1 MTNRDDQ
8 IEKAVENL
16 IDTTDRE
23 IFFNVYEQAVTS
35 HDNRF
40 VAEDKKMLIRTSDD
54 GDKYLNVVNDK
65 YRVVENREVLVPLQT
80 QMINYFDPLVL
91 EDVKIKDTI
100 SANGNVCYAEY
111 IFPKLKHGIETSTGH
126 KTEFGLRF
134 VMKNTFDGK
143 GSVTMWSGLI
153 DFFCTNGTVTGQYDI
168 TRKRH
173 SRNFNTDGFISA
185 FEMSMTTH
193 KKAVERYQRYADTKV
208 GSSTKVQQLFDK
220 LTSTKREDQ
229 KRSGGLA
236 DRLFAQW
243 MDEVRV
249 RGDNLFSVQS
259 AMTHYASHGDDG
271 RFDLTKAG
279 DGGTLYKRGDEVTK
293 WLRSNTW
300 KDFVETVAA

>member
-1 MTNRDDQ
+1 M
-8 IEKAVENL
+8 ENL
-16 IDTTDRE
+16 INTADRE
-23 IFFNVYEQAVTS
+23 IFFNVYEQPVIS
-35 HDNRF
+35 RDHRHM
-40 VAEDKKMLIRTSDD
+40 AEDKKMLTRTTPD
-54 GDKYLNVVNDK
+54 GDVYLNVVNSG
-65 YRVVENREVLVPLQT
+65 YRVVENAEILEPLQH

-111 IFPKLKHGIETSTGH
+111 VFPKLKHSIETSTGH
-126 KTEFGLRF
+126 KTYFGLRF

-153 DFFCTNGTVTGQYDI
+153 DFFCTNGTVMGQYDI

-173 SRNFNTDGFISA
+173 SRNFNTDGFINA
-185 FEMSMTTH
+185 FEMSMTSHRHT
-193 KKAVERYQRYADTKV
+193 VEKYQRYADAKV

-220 LTSTKREDQ
+220 LTKTNRQDQ
-229 KRSGGLA
+229 KRSGGLS
-236 DRLFAQW
+236 DRLFSQW
-243 MDEVRV
+243 MDEVRE
-249 RGDNLFSVQS
+249 RGDNLFAVQS

-300 KDFVETVAA
+300 NDFVMEIAA

>member
-1 MTNRDDQ
+1 M
-8 IEKAVENL
+8 ENL
-16 IDTTDRE
+16 INTTDRE
-23 IFFNVYEQAVTS
+23 IFFNVYEQPVVSRDTR
-35 HDNRF
+35 HT
-40 VAEDKKMLIRTSDD
+40 AEDKKMLTRTTPD
-54 GDKYLNVVNDK
+54 GDVYLNVVNSG
-65 YRVVENREVLVPLQT
+65 YRVVENAEVLEPLQR

-111 IFPKLKHGIETSTGH
+111 LFPRLKHGIETSTGH

-153 DFFCTNGTVTGQYDI
+153 DFFCTNGTVMGQYDV

-185 FEMSMTTH
+185 FEMSMTSH
-193 KKAVERYQRYADTKV
+193 KRAVERYQHYADTKV

-220 LTSTKREDQ
+220 LTKTNRQDQ
-229 KRSGGLA
+229 KRSGGLS

-243 MDEVRV
+243 MDEVRE
-249 RGDNLFSVQS
+249 RGNNLFAVQS

-300 KDFVETVAA
+300 NDFVMEVAA

>member
-1 MTNRDDQ
+1 M
-8 IEKAVENL
+8 ENL
-16 IDTTDRE
+16 LNTTNRE
-23 IFFNVYEQAVTS
+23 IFFNVYEHPVVS
-35 HDNRF
+35 FDNRHT
-40 VAEDKKMLIRTSDD
+40 ADDKKMLTRTTPD
-54 GDKYLNVVNDK
+54 GDVYLNIVNNK
-65 YRVVENREVLVPLQT
+65 YRVVENSEVLVPLQT

-91 EDVKIKDTI
+91 EDVKIKDTV

-111 IFPKLKHGIETSTGH
+111 IFPRLKHGIETPTGH

-173 SRNFNTDGFISA
+173 SRNFNTDGFMKA
-185 FEMSMTTH
+185 FDMSMTSH
-193 KKAVERYQRYADTKV
+193 KAAVEQYQRYADTKV
-208 GSSTKVQQLFDK
+208 GSSVKVQRLFDK
-220 LTSTKREDQ
+220 LTNTKREDQ

-249 RGDNLFSVQS
+249 RGDNLFAVQS

-279 DGGTLYKRGDEVTK
+279 DNEIGRAHV
-293 WLRSNTW
+293 
-300 KDFVETVAA
+300 

>member
-1 MTNRDDQ
+1 M
-8 IEKAVENL
+8 ENL
-16 IDTTDRE
+16 INTADRE
-23 IFFNVYEQAVTS
+23 IFFNVYEQPVVSRDHRHT
-35 HDNRF
+35 
-40 VAEDKKMLIRTSDD
+40 AEDKKMLTRTTPD
-54 GDKYLNVVNDK
+54 GDVYLNVVNSG
-65 YRVVENREVLVPLQT
+65 YRVVENAEVLEPLQR

-111 IFPKLKHGIETSTGH
+111 IFPKLKYGIETSTGH

-153 DFFCTNGTVTGQYDI
+153 DFFCTNGTVTGQYDV

-193 KKAVERYQRYADTKV
+193 RQAVEKYQRYADTKV

-220 LTSTKREDQ
+220 LTKTNRQDQ
-229 KRSGGLA
+229 KRSGGLS

-243 MDEVRV
+243 MDEVRE
-249 RGDNLFSVQS
+249 RGNNLFAVQS

-300 KDFVETVAA
+300 NDFVSEVAA

>member
-1 MTNRDDQ
+1 M
-8 IEKAVENL
+8 ENL
-16 IDTTDRE
+16 INTADRE
-23 IFFNVYEQAVTS
+23 IFFQVYQHNVVS
-35 HDNRF
+35 SDNRF
-40 VAEDKKMLIRTSDD
+40 RATDKKMLTRSSPD
-54 GDKYLNVVNDK
+54 GDVYLKVVNK
-65 YRVVENREVLVPLQT
+65 GYRVVENAEVLEPLQR

-111 IFPKLKHGIETSTGH
+111 VFPKLKHSIETSTGH
-126 KTEFGLRF
+126 KTYFGLRF

-153 DFFCTNGTVTGQYDI
+153 DFFCTNGTVIGQYDI

-173 SRNFNTDGFISA
+173 SRNFNTDGFFNA
-185 FEMSMTTH
+185 FEMSMNSH
-193 KKAVERYQRYADTKV
+193 KQTVEKYQRYADAKV
-208 GSSTKVQQLFDK
+208 GSSTKVQQLFDN
-220 LTSTKREDQ
+220 LTKTNRQDQ
-229 KRSGGLA
+229 KRSGGLS
-236 DRLFAQW
+236 DRLFSQW

-249 RGDNLFSVQS
+249 RGDNLFAVQS

-300 KDFVETVAA
+300 NDFVTEVAA

>member
-1 MTNRDDQ
+1 M
-8 IEKAVENL
+8 ENL
-16 IDTTDRE
+16 INTANRE
-23 IFFNVYEQAVTS
+23 IFFNVYEHSVISRDHRHTA
-35 HDNRF
+35 D
-40 VAEDKKMLIRTSDD
+40 DKKMLTRTTPD
-54 GDKYLNVVNDK
+54 GDVYLNVVNSG
-65 YRVVENREVLVPLQT
+65 YRVVENAEILEPLQH

-111 IFPKLKHGIETSTGH
+111 VFPRLTHGIETFTGH
-126 KTEFGLRF
+126 KTYFGLRF

-153 DFFCTNGTVTGQYDI
+153 DFFCTNGTVMGQYDI

-173 SRNFNTDGFISA
+173 SRNFNTDGFINA
-185 FEMSMTTH
+185 FEMSMTSHRHT
-193 KKAVERYQRYADTKV
+193 VEKYQRYADAKV

-220 LTSTKREDQ
+220 LTKTNRQDQ
-229 KRSGGLA
+229 KRSGGLS

-243 MDEVRV
+243 MDEVRE
-249 RGDNLFSVQS
+249 RGDNLFAVQS
-259 AMTHYASHGDDG
+259 ALTHYASHGDDG

-300 KDFVETVAA
+300 NDFVMEVAA

>member
-1 MTNRDDQ
+1 M
-8 IEKAVENL
+8 ENL
-16 IDTTDRE
+16 INTTDRE
-23 IFFNVYEQAVTS
+23 IFFNVYEQPVVS
-35 HDNRF
+35 RDNRH
-40 VAEDKKMLIRTSDD
+40 VADDKKMLTRTTPD
-54 GDKYLNVVNDK
+54 GDVYLNVVNSG
-65 YRVVENREVLVPLQT
+65 YRVVENAEVLEPLQR

-111 IFPKLKHGIETSTGH
+111 LFPRLKHGIETSTGH

-153 DFFCTNGTVTGQYDI
+153 DFFCTNGTVMGQYDV

-185 FEMSMTTH
+185 FEMSMTSH
-193 KKAVERYQRYADTKV
+193 RQAVEKYQRYADTKV

-220 LTSTKREDQ
+220 LTKTNRQDQ
-229 KRSGGLA
+229 KRSGGLS
-236 DRLFAQW
+236 DRLFSQW
-243 MDEVRV
+243 IDEVRV
-249 RGDNLFSVQS
+249 RGNNLFAVQS

-300 KDFVETVAA
+300 NDFVMEVAA

>member
-1 MTNRDDQ
+1 M
-8 IEKAVENL
+8 ENL
-16 IDTTDRE
+16 INTADRE
-23 IFFNVYEQAVTS
+23 IFFNVYEQPVVSRDTR
-35 HDNRF
+35 HT
-40 VAEDKKMLIRTSDD
+40 AEDKKMLTRTTPD
-54 GDKYLNVVNDK
+54 GDVYLNVVNSG
-65 YRVVENREVLVPLQT
+65 YRVVENAEVLEPLQR

-111 IFPKLKHGIETSTGH
+111 IFPKLKYGIETSTGH

-153 DFFCTNGTVTGQYDI
+153 DFFCTNGTVTGQYDV

-193 KKAVERYQRYADTKV
+193 RQAVEKYQRYADTKV

-220 LTSTKREDQ
+220 LTKTNRQDQ
-229 KRSGGLA
+229 KRSGGLS

-243 MDEVRV
+243 MDEVRE
-249 RGDNLFSVQS
+249 RGNNLFAVQS

-300 KDFVETVAA
+300 NDFVSEVAA

>member
-1 MTNRDDQ
+1 M
-8 IEKAVENL
+8 ENL
-16 IDTTDRE
+16 INTTDRE
-23 IFFNVYEQAVTS
+23 IFFNVYEQPVVSRDTR
-35 HDNRF
+35 HT
-40 VAEDKKMLIRTSDD
+40 AEDKKMLTRTTPD
-54 GDKYLNVVNDK
+54 GDVYLNVVNSG
-65 YRVVENREVLVPLQT
+65 YRVVENAEVLEPLQR

-111 IFPKLKHGIETSTGH
+111 LFPRLKHGIETSTGH

-153 DFFCTNGTVTGQYDI
+153 DFFCTNGTVMGQYDV

-185 FEMSMTTH
+185 FEMSMTSH
-193 KKAVERYQRYADTKV
+193 KNAVEKYQRYADTKV

-220 LTSTKREDQ
+220 LTKTNRQDQ
-229 KRSGGLA
+229 KRSGGLS
-236 DRLFAQW
+236 DRLFSQW
-243 MDEVRV
+243 IDEVRV
-249 RGDNLFSVQS
+249 RGNNLFAVQS

-300 KDFVETVAA
+300 NDFVMEVAA

>member
-1 MTNRDDQ
+1 M
-8 IEKAVENL
+8 ENL
-16 IDTTDRE
+16 INTANRE
-23 IFFNVYEQAVTS
+23 IFFNVYEQPVIS
-35 HDNRF
+35 RDHRHM
-40 VAEDKKMLIRTSDD
+40 AEDKKMLTRTTPD
-54 GDKYLNVVNDK
+54 GDVYLNVVNSG
-65 YRVVENREVLVPLQT
+65 YRVVENAEILEPLQH

-111 IFPKLKHGIETSTGH
+111 VFPKLKHSIETPTGH
-126 KTEFGLRF
+126 RTEFGLRF

-153 DFFCTNGTVTGQYDI
+153 DFFCTNGTVMGQYDI

-173 SRNFNTDGFISA
+173 SRNFNTDGFINA
-185 FEMSMTTH
+185 FEMSMNSHRQT
-193 KKAVERYQRYADTKV
+193 VEKYQRYADAKV

-220 LTSTKREDQ
+220 LTKTNRQDQ
-229 KRSGGLA
+229 KRSGGLS
-236 DRLFAQW
+236 DRLFSQW
-243 MDEVRV
+243 MDEVRE
-249 RGDNLFSVQS
+249 RGDNLFAVQS

-300 KDFVETVAA
+300 NDFVMEVAA

>member
-1 MTNRDDQ
+1 M
-8 IEKAVENL
+8 ENL
-16 IDTTDRE
+16 INTTDRE
-23 IFFNVYEQAVTS
+23 IFFNVYEQPVVSRDTR
-35 HDNRF
+35 HT
-40 VAEDKKMLIRTSDD
+40 AEDKKMLTRTTPD
-54 GDKYLNVVNDK
+54 GDVYLNVVNSG
-65 YRVVENREVLVPLQT
+65 YRVVENAEVLEPLQR

-111 IFPKLKHGIETSTGH
+111 IFPKLKYGIETSTGH

-153 DFFCTNGTVTGQYDI
+153 DFFCTNGTVTGQYDV

-193 KKAVERYQRYADTKV
+193 RQAVEKYQRYADTKV

-220 LTSTKREDQ
+220 LTKTNRQDQ
-229 KRSGGLA
+229 KRSGGLS
-236 DRLFAQW
+236 DRLFSQW
-243 MDEVRV
+243 IDEVRV
-249 RGDNLFSVQS
+249 RGNNLFAVQS

-300 KDFVETVAA
+300 NDFVSEVAA

>member
-1 MTNRDDQ
+1 M
-8 IEKAVENL
+8 ENL
-16 IDTTDRE
+16 LNTNDRE
-23 IFFNVYEQAVTS
+23 IFFNVYEQDVVSRDTGKPIDDGWFKAK
-35 HDNRF
+35 
-40 VAEDKKMLIRTSDD
+40 DKKMLIRTSYD

-193 KKAVERYQRYADTKV
+193 KDAVERYQRYADTKV
-208 GSSTKVQQLFDK
+208 GSSTKVHQLFDK
-220 LTSTKREDQ
+220 LTSTKRSDQ
-229 KRSGGLA
+229 KRSGGLS

-279 DGGTLYKRGDEVTK
+279 DGGTLYKRGDDVTK
-293 WLRSNTW
+293 WLRSDTW
-300 KDFVETVAA
+300 KDFVSEVAA

>member
-1 MTNRDDQ
+1 M
-8 IEKAVENL
+8 ENL
-16 IDTTDRE
+16 INTADRE
-23 IFFNVYEQAVTS
+23 IFFNVYEQPVVSRDTR
-35 HDNRF
+35 HT
-40 VAEDKKMLIRTSDD
+40 AEDKKMLTRTTPD
-54 GDKYLNVVNDK
+54 GDVYLNVVNSG
-65 YRVVENREVLVPLQT
+65 YRVVENAEVLEPLQR

-100 SANGNVCYAEY
+100 SSNGNVCYAEY
-111 IFPKLKHGIETSTGH
+111 IFPKLKYGIETSTGH

-153 DFFCTNGTVTGQYDI
+153 DFFCTNGTVTGQYDV

-193 KKAVERYQRYADTKV
+193 RQAVEKYQRYADTKV

-220 LTSTKREDQ
+220 LTKTNRQDQ
-229 KRSGGLA
+229 KRSGGLS
-236 DRLFAQW
+236 DRLFSQW
-243 MDEVRV
+243 IDEVRV
-249 RGDNLFSVQS
+249 RGNNLFAVQS

-300 KDFVETVAA
+300 NDFVSEVAA

>member
-1 MTNRDDQ
+1 M
-8 IEKAVENL
+8 ENL
-16 IDTTDRE
+16 INTADRE
-23 IFFNVYEQAVTS
+23 IFFNVYEQPVVSRDTR
-35 HDNRF
+35 HT
-40 VAEDKKMLIRTSDD
+40 AEDKKMLTRTTPD
-54 GDKYLNVVNDK
+54 GDVYLNVVNSG
-65 YRVVENREVLVPLQT
+65 YRVVENAEVLEPLQR

-111 IFPKLKHGIETSTGH
+111 IFPKLKYGIETSTGH

-153 DFFCTNGTVTGQYDI
+153 DFFCTNGTVTGQYDV

-193 KKAVERYQRYADTKV
+193 RQAVEKYQRYADTKV

-220 LTSTKREDQ
+220 LTKTNRQDQ
-229 KRSGGLA
+229 KRSGGLS
-236 DRLFAQW
+236 DRLFSQW
-243 MDEVRV
+243 IDEVRV
-249 RGDNLFSVQS
+249 RGNNLFAVQS

-300 KDFVETVAA
+300 NDFVSEVAA

>member
-1 MTNRDDQ
+1 M
-8 IEKAVENL
+8 ENL
-16 IDTTDRE
+16 INTADRE
-23 IFFNVYEQAVTS
+23 IFFNVYEQPVVS
-35 HDNRF
+35 RDHRHM
-40 VAEDKKMLIRTSDD
+40 AEDKKMLTRTTPD
-54 GDKYLNVVNDK
+54 GDIYLSVVNSG
-65 YRVVENREVLVPLQT
+65 YRVVENAEVLEPLQR

-111 IFPKLKHGIETSTGH
+111 IFPKLKYGIETSTGH
-126 KTEFGLRF
+126 KTDFGLRF

-153 DFFCTNGTVTGQYDI
+153 DFFCTNGTVVGQYDI

-185 FEMSMTTH
+185 FEMSMTSH
-193 KKAVERYQRYADTKV
+193 RHAVEKYQRYADTKI

-220 LTSTKREDQ
+220 LTKTNRQDQ
-229 KRSGGLA
+229 KRSGGLS
-236 DRLFAQW
+236 DRLFSQW
-243 MDEVRV
+243 IDEVRV
-249 RGDNLFSVQS
+249 RGNNLFAVQS

-300 KDFVETVAA
+300 NDFVSEVAA

>member
-1 MTNRDDQ
+1 M
-8 IEKAVENL
+8 ENL
-16 IDTTDRE
+16 INTADRE
-23 IFFNVYEQAVTS
+23 IFFNVYEQPVVSRDTR
-35 HDNRF
+35 HT
-40 VAEDKKMLIRTSDD
+40 AEDKKMLTRTTPD
-54 GDKYLNVVNDK
+54 GDVYLNVVNSG
-65 YRVVENREVLVPLQT
+65 YRVVENAEVLEPLQR

-111 IFPKLKHGIETSTGH
+111 LFPRLKHGIETSTGH

-153 DFFCTNGTVTGQYDI
+153 DFFCTNGTVMGQYDV

-185 FEMSMTTH
+185 FEMSMTSH
-193 KKAVERYQRYADTKV
+193 KNAVEKYQRYADTKV

-220 LTSTKREDQ
+220 LTKTNRQDQ
-229 KRSGGLA
+229 KRSGGLS

-243 MDEVRV
+243 MDEVRE
-249 RGDNLFSVQS
+249 RGNNLFAVQS

-300 KDFVETVAA
+300 NDFVMEVAA

>member
-1 MTNRDDQ
+1 M
-8 IEKAVENL
+8 ENL
-16 IDTTDRE
+16 LNTTDRE
-23 IFFNVYEQAVTS
+23 IFFNVFEQPVVS
-35 HDNRF
+35 HDSRF
-40 VAEDKKMLIRTSDD
+40 TAEDKKMLIRTSDD

-111 IFPKLKHGIETSTGH
+111 IFPKLKYGIETSTGH

-153 DFFCTNGTVTGQYDI
+153 DFFCTNGTVTGEYDI

-185 FEMSMTTH
+185 FKMSMEKH
-193 KKAVERYQRYADTKV
+193 KAAVDQYQVYADTKIN
-208 GSSTKVQQLFDK
+208 STLKVQQLFDK
-220 LTSTKREDQ
+220 LTNTNRAEQ
-229 KRSGGLA
+229 KRSGGLS
-236 DRLFAQW
+236 DKLFAQW
-243 MDEVRV
+243 IDEVQE
-249 RGDNLFSVQS
+249 RGSNVFSVQS
-259 AMTHYASHGDDG
+259 ALTHYSSHDDD
-271 RFDLTKAG
+271 RFALTKAG
-279 DGGTLYKRGDEVTK
+279 DGATLYKRSEQVTK
-293 WLRSNTW
+293 WLSSNVW
-300 KDFVETVAA
+300 KNFVEDLSVAA

>member
-1 MTNRDDQ
+1 M
-8 IEKAVENL
+8 ENL
-16 IDTTDRE
+16 INTADRE
-23 IFFNVYEQAVTS
+23 IFFNVYEQPVVSRDTR
-35 HDNRF
+35 HT
-40 VAEDKKMLIRTSDD
+40 AEDKKMLTRTTPD
-54 GDKYLNVVNDK
+54 GDVYLNVVNSG
-65 YRVVENREVLVPLQT
+65 YRVVENAEVLEPLQR

-111 IFPKLKHGIETSTGH
+111 LFPRLKHGIETSTGH

-153 DFFCTNGTVTGQYDI
+153 DFFCTNGTVMGQYDV

-185 FEMSMTTH
+185 FKMSMTSH
-193 KKAVERYQRYADTKV
+193 RQAVEKYQRYADTKV
-208 GSSTKVQQLFDK
+208 GSSTKVEQLFDK
-220 LTSTKREDQ
+220 LTKTNRQDQ
-229 KRSGGLA
+229 KRSEGLS
-236 DRLFAQW
+236 DRLFSQW

-249 RGDNLFSVQS
+249 RGDNLFAVQS
-259 AMTHYASHGDDG
+259 ALTHYASHDDDG

-279 DGGTLYKRGDEVTK
+279 DGGTLYRRSDKVTK

-300 KDFVETVAA
+300 NDFVSEVAA

>member
-1 MTNRDDQ
+1 M
-8 IEKAVENL
+8 ENL
-16 IDTTDRE
+16 INTTDRE
-23 IFFNVYEQAVTS
+23 IFFNVYEQPVVS
-35 HDNRF
+35 RDHRHM
-40 VAEDKKMLIRTSDD
+40 AEDKKMLTRTTPD
-54 GDKYLNVVNDK
+54 GDVYLNVVNSG
-65 YRVVENREVLVPLQT
+65 YRVVENAEVLEPLQR

-111 IFPKLKHGIETSTGH
+111 LFPRLKHGIETSTGH

-153 DFFCTNGTVTGQYDI
+153 DFFCTNGTVMGQYDV

-173 SRNFNTDGFISA
+173 SRNFNTDGFINA
-185 FEMSMTTH
+185 FEMSMTSH
-193 KKAVERYQRYADTKV
+193 KRAVERYQHYADTKV

-220 LTSTKREDQ
+220 LTKTNRQDQ
-229 KRSGGLA
+229 KRSGGLS

-243 MDEVRV
+243 MDEVRE
-249 RGDNLFSVQS
+249 RGNNLFAVQS

-300 KDFVETVAA
+300 NDFVMEVAA

>member
-1 MTNRDDQ
+1 M
-8 IEKAVENL
+8 ENL
-16 IDTTDRE
+16 INTADRE
-23 IFFNVYEQAVTS
+23 IFFNVYEQPVVSRDTR
-35 HDNRF
+35 HT
-40 VAEDKKMLIRTSDD
+40 AEDKKMLTRTTPD
-54 GDKYLNVVNDK
+54 GDVYLNVVNSG
-65 YRVVENREVLVPLQT
+65 YRVVENAEVLEPLQR

-111 IFPKLKHGIETSTGH
+111 LFPRLKHGIETSTGH

-153 DFFCTNGTVTGQYDI
+153 DFFCTNGTVMGQYDV

-185 FEMSMTTH
+185 FEMSMTSH
-193 KKAVERYQRYADTKV
+193 KNAVEKYQRYADTKV

-220 LTSTKREDQ
+220 LTKTNRQDQ
-229 KRSGGLA
+229 KRSGGLS

-243 MDEVRV
+243 MDEVRE
-249 RGDNLFSVQS
+249 RGNNLFAVQS

-300 KDFVETVAA
+300 NDFVSEVAA

>member
-1 MTNRDDQ
+1 M
-8 IEKAVENL
+8 ENL
-16 IDTTDRE
+16 INTADRE
-23 IFFNVYEQAVTS
+23 IFFNVYEQPVVSRDTR
-35 HDNRF
+35 HT
-40 VAEDKKMLIRTSDD
+40 AEDKKMLTRTTPD
-54 GDKYLNVVNDK
+54 GDVYLNVVNSG
-65 YRVVENREVLVPLQT
+65 YRVVENAEVLEPLQR

-111 IFPKLKHGIETSTGH
+111 IFPKLKYGIETSTGH

-134 VMKNTFDGK
+134 VMKNTFDCK

-153 DFFCTNGTVTGQYDI
+153 DFFCTNGTVTGQYDV

-193 KKAVERYQRYADTKV
+193 RQAVEKYQRYADTKV

-220 LTSTKREDQ
+220 LTKTNRQDQ
-229 KRSGGLA
+229 KRSGGLS

-243 MDEVRV
+243 MDEVRE
-249 RGDNLFSVQS
+249 RGNNLFAVQS

-300 KDFVETVAA
+300 NDFVSEVAA

>member
-1 MTNRDDQ
+1 M
-8 IEKAVENL
+8 ENL
-16 IDTTDRE
+16 INTADRE
-23 IFFNVYEQAVTS
+23 IFFNVYEQPVVS
-35 HDNRF
+35 RDHRHM
-40 VAEDKKMLIRTSDD
+40 AEDKKMLTRTTPD
-54 GDKYLNVVNDK
+54 GDVYLNVVNSG
-65 YRVVENREVLVPLQT
+65 YRVVENAEVLEPLQR

-111 IFPKLKHGIETSTGH
+111 IFPKLKYGIETSTGH

-153 DFFCTNGTVTGQYDI
+153 DFFCTNGTVTGQYDV

-193 KKAVERYQRYADTKV
+193 RQAVEKYQRYADTKV

-220 LTSTKREDQ
+220 LTKTNRQDQ
-229 KRSGGLA
+229 KRSGGLS
-236 DRLFAQW
+236 DRLFSQW
-243 MDEVRV
+243 IDEVRV
-249 RGDNLFSVQS
+249 RGNNLFAVQS

-300 KDFVETVAA
+300 NDFVSEVAA

>member
-1 MTNRDDQ
+1 M
-8 IEKAVENL
+8 ENL
-16 IDTTDRE
+16 INTTDRE
-23 IFFNVYEQAVTS
+23 IFFQVYQHNVVS
-35 HDNRF
+35 SNNRF
-40 VAEDKKMLIRTSDD
+40 RAKDKKMLTRSSPD
-54 GDKYLNVVNDK
+54 GDVYLNVVNSG
-65 YRVVENREVLVPLQT
+65 YRVVENAEVLEPLQR

-111 IFPKLKHGIETSTGH
+111 LFPRLKHGIETSTGH

-153 DFFCTNGTVTGQYDI
+153 DFFCTNGTVMGQYDV

-185 FEMSMTTH
+185 FEMSMTSH
-193 KKAVERYQRYADTKV
+193 RQAVEKYQRYADTKV

-220 LTSTKREDQ
+220 LTKTNRQDQ
-229 KRSGGLA
+229 KRSGGLS

-243 MDEVRV
+243 MDEVRE
-249 RGDNLFSVQS
+249 RGNNLFAVQS
-259 AMTHYASHGDDG
+259 AMTHYASHGEDG

-300 KDFVETVAA
+300 NDFVMEVAA

>member
-1 MTNRDDQ
+1 M
-8 IEKAVENL
+8 ENL
-16 IDTTDRE
+16 INTTDRE
-23 IFFNVYEQAVTS
+23 IFFNVYEQPVVSRNTR
-35 HDNRF
+35 HT
-40 VAEDKKMLIRTSDD
+40 AEDKKMLTRTTPD
-54 GDKYLNVVNDK
+54 GDVYLNVVNSS
-65 YRVVENREVLVPLQT
+65 YRVVENAEVLEPLQR

-111 IFPKLKHGIETSTGH
+111 IFPKLKYGIETSTGH
-126 KTEFGLRF
+126 KTDFGLRF

-153 DFFCTNGTVTGQYDI
+153 DFFCTNGTVTGQYDV

-185 FEMSMTTH
+185 FEMSMTSH
-193 KKAVERYQRYADTKV
+193 KNAVEKYQQYADTKV

-220 LTSTKREDQ
+220 LTKTNRQDQ
-229 KRSGGLA
+229 KRSGGLS
-236 DRLFAQW
+236 DRLFSQW
-243 MDEVRV
+243 IDEVRV
-249 RGDNLFSVQS
+249 RGNNLFAVQS

-300 KDFVETVAA
+300 NDFVSEVAA

>member
-1 MTNRDDQ
+1 M
-8 IEKAVENL
+8 ENL
-16 IDTTDRE
+16 INTANRE
-23 IFFNVYEQAVTS
+23 IFFNVYEQPVIS
-35 HDNRF
+35 RDHRHM
-40 VAEDKKMLIRTSDD
+40 AEDKKMLTRTTPD
-54 GDKYLNVVNDK
+54 GDVYLNVVNSG
-65 YRVVENREVLVPLQT
+65 YRVVENAEILEPLQH

-111 IFPKLKHGIETSTGH
+111 VFPKLKHSIETSTGH
-126 KTEFGLRF
+126 KTYFGLRF

-153 DFFCTNGTVTGQYDI
+153 DFFCTNGTVMGQYDI

-173 SRNFNTDGFISA
+173 SRNFNTDGFINA
-185 FEMSMTTH
+185 FEMSMTSH
-193 KKAVERYQRYADTKV
+193 KHTVEKYQRYADAKV

-220 LTSTKREDQ
+220 LTKTNRQDQ
-229 KRSGGLA
+229 KRSGGLS
-236 DRLFAQW
+236 DRLFSQW
-243 MDEVRV
+243 IDEVRE
-249 RGDNLFSVQS
+249 RGNNLFAVQS
-259 AMTHYASHGDDG
+259 ALTHYASHGDDG

-300 KDFVETVAA
+300 NDFVMEVAA

>member
-1 MTNRDDQ
+1 M
-8 IEKAVENL
+8 ENL
-16 IDTTDRE
+16 INTTDRE
-23 IFFNVYEQAVTS
+23 IFFNVYEQPVVS
-35 HDNRF
+35 RDNRH
-40 VAEDKKMLIRTSDD
+40 VADDKKMLTRTTPD
-54 GDKYLNVVNDK
+54 GDVYLNVVNSG
-65 YRVVENREVLVPLQT
+65 YRVVENAEVLEPLQR

-111 IFPKLKHGIETSTGH
+111 LFPRLKHGIETSTGH

-153 DFFCTNGTVTGQYDI
+153 DFFCTNGTVMGQYDV

-185 FEMSMTTH
+185 FEMSMTSH
-193 KKAVERYQRYADTKV
+193 RQAVEKYQRYADTMV

-220 LTSTKREDQ
+220 LTKTNRQDQ
-229 KRSGGLA
+229 KRSGGLS

-243 MDEVRV
+243 MDEVRE
-249 RGDNLFSVQS
+249 RGNNLFAVQS

-300 KDFVETVAA
+300 NDFVMEVAA

>member
-1 MTNRDDQ
+1 M
-8 IEKAVENL
+8 ENL
-16 IDTTDRE
+16 INTTDRE
-23 IFFNVYEQAVTS
+23 IFFNVYEQPVVSRDTR
-35 HDNRF
+35 HT
-40 VAEDKKMLIRTSDD
+40 AEDKKMLTRTTPD
-54 GDKYLNVVNDK
+54 GDVYLNVVNSG
-65 YRVVENREVLVPLQT
+65 YRVVENAEVLEPLQR

-111 IFPKLKHGIETSTGH
+111 IFPKLKYGIETSTGH

-153 DFFCTNGTVTGQYDI
+153 DFFCTNGTVTGQYDV

-193 KKAVERYQRYADTKV
+193 RQAVEKYQRYADTKV

-220 LTSTKREDQ
+220 LTKTNRQDQ
-229 KRSGGLA
+229 KRSGGLS

-243 MDEVRV
+243 MDEVRE
-249 RGDNLFSVQS
+249 RGNNLFAVQS

-300 KDFVETVAA
+300 NDFVSEVAA

>member
-1 MTNRDDQ
+1 M
-8 IEKAVENL
+8 ENL
-16 IDTTDRE
+16 INTTDRE
-23 IFFNVYEQAVTS
+23 IFFNVYEQPVVS
-35 HDNRF
+35 RDHRHM
-40 VAEDKKMLIRTSDD
+40 AEDKKMLTRTTPD
-54 GDKYLNVVNDK
+54 GDVYLNVVNSG
-65 YRVVENREVLVPLQT
+65 YRVVENAEVLEPLQR

-111 IFPKLKHGIETSTGH
+111 LFPRLKHGIETSTGH
-126 KTEFGLRF
+126 KTDFGLRF

-153 DFFCTNGTVTGQYDI
+153 DFFCTNGTVTGQYDV

-185 FEMSMTTH
+185 FEMSMTSH
-193 KKAVERYQRYADTKV
+193 KNAVEKYQQYADTKV

-220 LTSTKREDQ
+220 LTKTNRQDQ
-229 KRSGGLA
+229 KRSGGLS

-243 MDEVRV
+243 MDEVRE
-249 RGDNLFSVQS
+249 RGNNLFAVQS

-300 KDFVETVAA
+300 NDFVSEVAA

>member
-1 MTNRDDQ
+1 M
-8 IEKAVENL
+8 ENL
-16 IDTTDRE
+16 INTADRE
-23 IFFNVYEQAVTS
+23 IFFNVYEQPVVSRDTR
-35 HDNRF
+35 HT
-40 VAEDKKMLIRTSDD
+40 AEDKKMLTRTTPD
-54 GDKYLNVVNDK
+54 GDVYLNVVNSG
-65 YRVVENREVLVPLQT
+65 YRVVENAEVLEPLQR

-111 IFPKLKHGIETSTGH
+111 IFPKLKYGIETSTGH

-153 DFFCTNGTVTGQYDI
+153 DFFCTNGTVMGQYDV

-193 KKAVERYQRYADTKV
+193 RQAVEKYQRYADTKV

-220 LTSTKREDQ
+220 LTKTNRQDQ
-229 KRSGGLA
+229 KRSGGLS

-243 MDEVRV
+243 MDEVRE
-249 RGDNLFSVQS
+249 RGNNLFAVQS

-300 KDFVETVAA
+300 NDFVMEVAA

>member
-1 MTNRDDQ
+1 M
-8 IEKAVENL
+8 ENL
-16 IDTTDRE
+16 INTTDRE
-23 IFFNVYEQAVTS
+23 IFFNVYEQPVVSRNTR
-35 HDNRF
+35 HT
-40 VAEDKKMLIRTSDD
+40 AEDKKMLTRTTPD
-54 GDKYLNVVNDK
+54 GDVYLNVVNSG
-65 YRVVENREVLVPLQT
+65 YRVVENAEVLEPLQR

-111 IFPKLKHGIETSTGH
+111 IFPKLKYGIETSTGH
-126 KTEFGLRF
+126 KTDFGLRF

-153 DFFCTNGTVTGQYDI
+153 DFFCTNGTVTGQYDV

-185 FEMSMTTH
+185 FEMSMTSH
-193 KKAVERYQRYADTKV
+193 KNAVEKYQQYADTKV

-220 LTSTKREDQ
+220 LTKTNRQDQ
-229 KRSGGLA
+229 KRSGGLS
-236 DRLFAQW
+236 DRLFSQW
-243 MDEVRV
+243 IDEVRV
-249 RGDNLFSVQS
+249 RGNNLFAVQS

-300 KDFVETVAA
+300 NDFVSEVAA

>member
-1 MTNRDDQ
+1 M
-8 IEKAVENL
+8 ENL
-16 IDTTDRE
+16 INTTDRE
-23 IFFNVYEQAVTS
+23 IFFNVYEQPVVSRDTR
-35 HDNRF
+35 HT
-40 VAEDKKMLIRTSDD
+40 AEDKKMLTRTTPD
-54 GDKYLNVVNDK
+54 GDVYLNVVNSG
-65 YRVVENREVLVPLQT
+65 YRVVENAEVLEPLQR

-111 IFPKLKHGIETSTGH
+111 IFPKLKYGIETSTGH

-153 DFFCTNGTVTGQYDI
+153 DFFCTNGTVTGQYDV

-185 FEMSMTTH
+185 FEMSMTSH
-193 KKAVERYQRYADTKV
+193 RQAVEKYQQYADTKV

-220 LTSTKREDQ
+220 LTKTNRQDQ
-229 KRSGGLA
+229 KRSGGLS
-236 DRLFAQW
+236 DRLFSQW
-243 MDEVRV
+243 IDEVRV
-249 RGDNLFSVQS
+249 RGNNLFAVQS

-300 KDFVETVAA
+300 NDFVSEVAA

>member
-1 MTNRDDQ
+1 M
-8 IEKAVENL
+8 ENL
-16 IDTTDRE
+16 INTADRE
-23 IFFNVYEQAVTS
+23 IFFNVYEQPVVSRDHRHT
-35 HDNRF
+35 
-40 VAEDKKMLIRTSDD
+40 AEDKKMLTRTTPS
-54 GDKYLNVVNDK
+54 GDVYLNVVNK
-65 YRVVENREVLVPLQT
+65 GYRVVENAEVLEPLQR

-111 IFPKLKHGIETSTGH
+111 VFPKLKHSIETSTGH
-126 KTEFGLRF
+126 KTYFGLRF

-153 DFFCTNGTVTGQYDI
+153 DFFCTNGTVIGQYDI

-173 SRNFNTDGFISA
+173 SRNFNTDGFFNA
-185 FEMSMTTH
+185 FEMSMNGH
-193 KKAVERYQRYADTKV
+193 KQTVEKYQRYADAKV

-220 LTSTKREDQ
+220 LTKTNRQDQ
-229 KRSGGLA
+229 KRSGGLS
-236 DRLFAQW
+236 DRLFSQW
-243 MDEVRV
+243 IDEVRV
-249 RGDNLFSVQS
+249 RGNNLFAVQS

-300 KDFVETVAA
+300 NDFVMEVAA

>member
-1 MTNRDDQ
+1 M
-8 IEKAVENL
+8 ENL
-16 IDTTDRE
+16 INTADRE
-23 IFFNVYEQAVTS
+23 IFFNVYEHSVISRDHRHTA
-35 HDNRF
+35 D
-40 VAEDKKMLIRTSDD
+40 DKKMLTRTTPD
-54 GDKYLNVVNDK
+54 GDVYLNVVNSG
-65 YRVVENREVLVPLQT
+65 YRVVENAEVLEPLQR

-111 IFPKLKHGIETSTGH
+111 VFPKLKHSIETSTGH
-126 KTEFGLRF
+126 KTYFGLRF

-153 DFFCTNGTVTGQYDI
+153 DFFCTNGTVMGQYDI

-173 SRNFNTDGFISA
+173 SRNFNTDGFINA
-185 FEMSMTTH
+185 FEMSMTSH
-193 KKAVERYQRYADTKV
+193 KHTVEKYQRYADAKV

-220 LTSTKREDQ
+220 LTKTNRQDQ
-229 KRSGGLA
+229 KRSGGLS
-236 DRLFAQW
+236 DRLFSQW
-243 MDEVRV
+243 IDEVRE
-249 RGDNLFSVQS
+249 RGNNLFAVQS
-259 AMTHYASHGDDG
+259 ALTHYASHGDDG

-300 KDFVETVAA
+300 NDFVMEVAA

>member
-1 MTNRDDQ
+1 M
-8 IEKAVENL
+8 ENL
-16 IDTTDRE
+16 INTTDRE
-23 IFFNVYEQAVTS
+23 IFFNVYEQPVVSRDTR
-35 HDNRF
+35 HT
-40 VAEDKKMLIRTSDD
+40 AEDKKMLTRTTPD
-54 GDKYLNVVNDK
+54 GDVYLNVVNSG
-65 YRVVENREVLVPLQT
+65 YRVVENAEVLEPLQR

-111 IFPKLKHGIETSTGH
+111 IFPKLKYGIETSTGH
-126 KTEFGLRF
+126 KTDFGLRF

-153 DFFCTNGTVTGQYDI
+153 DFFCTNGTVTGQYDV

-185 FEMSMTTH
+185 FEMSMTSH
-193 KKAVERYQRYADTKV
+193 KNAVEKYQQYADTKV

-220 LTSTKREDQ
+220 LTKTNRQDQ
-229 KRSGGLA
+229 KRSGGLS
-236 DRLFAQW
+236 DRLFSQW
-243 MDEVRV
+243 IDEVRV
-249 RGDNLFSVQS
+249 RGNNLFAVQS

-300 KDFVETVAA
+300 NDFVSEVAA

>member
-1 MTNRDDQ
+1 M
-8 IEKAVENL
+8 ENL
-16 IDTTDRE
+16 INTNDRE
-23 IFFNVYEQAVTS
+23 IFFNVYEQPVVS
-35 HDNRF
+35 RDNRH
-40 VAEDKKMLIRTSDD
+40 VADDKKMLTRTTPD
-54 GDKYLNVVNDK
+54 GDVYLNVVNSS
-65 YRVVENREVLVPLQT
+65 YRVVENAEVLEPLQR
-80 QMINYFDPLVL
+80 QIINYFDPLVL

-111 IFPKLKHGIETSTGH
+111 LFPRLKHGIETSTGH

-153 DFFCTNGTVTGQYDI
+153 DFFCTNGTVMGQYDV

-185 FEMSMTTH
+185 FEMSMTSH
-193 KKAVERYQRYADTKV
+193 KNAVEKYQRYADTKV

-220 LTSTKREDQ
+220 LTKTNRQDQ
-229 KRSGGLA
+229 KRSGGLS
-236 DRLFAQW
+236 DRLFSQW
-243 MDEVRV
+243 IDEVRV
-249 RGDNLFSVQS
+249 RGNNLFAVQS

-300 KDFVETVAA
+300 NDFVMEVAA